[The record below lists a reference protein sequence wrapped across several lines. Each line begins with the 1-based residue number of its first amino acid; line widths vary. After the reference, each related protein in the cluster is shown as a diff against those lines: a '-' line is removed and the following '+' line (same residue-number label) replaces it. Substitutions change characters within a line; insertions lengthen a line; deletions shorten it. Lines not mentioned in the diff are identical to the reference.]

1 MTHVQF
7 RTTQQPL
14 RVASRRRFAVGIL
27 AAAAIAAPA
36 AGLLAG
42 SGAPSF
48 AGRPGYVEVSATG
61 TSMLTTASV
70 RGTCLTAAS
79 ECI

>member
-7 RTTQQPL
+7 RTTQRPL
-14 RVASRRRFAVGIL
+14 RVASRRFAVGIL

-42 SGAPSF
+42 SGAPSL
-48 AGRPGYVEVSATG
+48 AGRPGYVEVSAKG
-61 TSMLTTASV
+61 ASMLTTASV